1 MRLCRNTVA
10 PDAQQTKK
18 RPVRSAL
25 LQTAMSHSS
34 GPSLMGRGAAAVA
47 AALALATPG
56 IAAAQQQQR
65 NPQPAQPVTGLY
77 QASSGATRYATPDGS
92 VRFVFDRTGSRA
104 ALVRFEGDPE
114 VHVLRPTMAANGG
127 EIYRT
132 EDGNV
137 MLRVNPGGGITVY
150 TRRLSTGAPASE
162 EAHVEALTP
171 EAIAFA
177 QMQQRFR
184 QLQAQARRSVGQTVT
199 FLVPA
204 EMSAQ
209 AAGVVVDAAERA
221 AEGLAAAPMT
231 SVRRVTITIGPTP
244 RAAVRGDQLFIQVAP
259 QMGYAGRPSSNTIR
273 NIVTGQVQG
282 PEQ

>member
-1 MRLCRNTVA
+1 
-10 PDAQQTKK
+10 
-18 RPVRSAL
+18 
-25 LQTAMSHSS
+25 MSHPS
-34 GPSLMGRGAAAVA
+34 GPSLSGRGAAAFA
-47 AALALATPG
+47 AALALSAPG
-56 IAAAQQQQR
+56 VAAAQQQQR
-65 NPQPAQPVTGLY
+65 DPAPGAPVQGLY
-77 QASSGATRYATPDGS
+77 QASAGATRYATPDGA
-92 VRFVFDRTGSRA
+92 VRFIFDRSGGRA

-114 VHVLRPTMAANGG
+114 VHVLRPVMAAGGG

-132 EDGNV
+132 EDGDV
-137 MLRVNPGGGITVY
+137 MLRVTPQGSITVY
-150 TRRLSTGAPASE
+150 TRAMRTGAPASE
-162 EAHVEALTP
+162 EARVAPLTP

-184 QLQAQARRSVGQTVT
+184 QLQSRARRTVGQSVT
-199 FLVPA
+199 FVVPA
-204 EMSAQ
+204 QMSAQ

-231 SVRRVTITIGPTP
+231 TVRRVVISIGTTP
-244 RAAVRGDQLFIQVAP
+244 RALVRGDQLFIQVAP

>member
-1 MRLCRNTVA
+1 
-10 PDAQQTKK
+10 
-18 RPVRSAL
+18 
-25 LQTAMSHSS
+25 MSHSS
-34 GPSLMGRGAAAVA
+34 GSSLTGRGAAAFA

-56 IAAAQQQQR
+56 MAAAQQQQR
-65 NPQPAQPVTGLY
+65 APQPAQPVQGLY
-77 QASSGATRYATPDGS
+77 QTSAGATRYATPDGS
-92 VRFVFDRTGSRA
+92 VRFVFDRTGNRA

-114 VHVLRPTMAANGG
+114 VHVLRPRMAANGS

-132 EDGNV
+132 EDGRV
-137 MLRVNPGGGITVY
+137 MLRVNSQGAITVY
-150 TRRLSTGAPASE
+150 TRTLRTGAPAAE
-162 EAHVEALTP
+162 EERVAPLTP

-184 QLQAQARRSVGQTVT
+184 QLQAQARRRVGQTVT
-199 FLVPA
+199 FIVPA
-204 EMSAQ
+204 QLSAQ

-231 SVRRVTITIGPTP
+231 TVRRVSITIGPTP

-259 QMGYAGRPSSNTIR
+259 QLGYAGRPSSNTIR

>member
-1 MRLCRNTVA
+1 
-10 PDAQQTKK
+10 
-18 RPVRSAL
+18 
-25 LQTAMSHSS
+25 MSHSS
-34 GPSLMGRGAAAVA
+34 GSSLMGRSAAAFA

-56 IAAAQQQQR
+56 VAAAQQQQQR
-65 NPQPAQPVTGLY
+65 NPQPAQPVQGLY
-77 QASSGATRYATPDGS
+77 QTSAGATRYATPDGS
-92 VRFVFDRTGSRA
+92 VRFVFDRTGNRA

-114 VHVLRPTMAANGG
+114 VHVLRPRMAANGS

-132 EDGNV
+132 EDGRV
-137 MLRVNPGGGITVY
+137 MLRVNPQGAITVY
-150 TRRLSTGAPASE
+150 TRALQTGAPAAE
-162 EAHVEALTP
+162 EERVAPLTP

-177 QMQQRFR
+177 QMQDRFR
-184 QLQAQARRSVGQTVT
+184 RLQAQARRRVGQTVT
-199 FLVPA
+199 FIVPA
-204 EMSAQ
+204 QLSSQ

-231 SVRRVTITIGPTP
+231 SVRRVTITIGPVP

-259 QMGYAGRPSSNTIR
+259 QMGYAGRPSSNAIR